1 MNPNIVDEGKKT
13 QFKPGQSGNPA
24 GPPHRRRIRD
34 LLVAVIEVPLSPEAL
49 KLVRP
54 GLRAHLREGVTY
66 GDLLAES
73 ISLRVFDKADV
84 ATFKEIS
91 FLRDG
96 GSGDHGFRLKPYHA
110 RRKM

>member
-34 LLVAVIEVPLSPEAL
+34 LLVAVIEVPLSPKAL

-54 GLRAHLREGVTY
+54 ALRAHLGEGVTY
-66 GDLLAES
+66 GELLAES
-73 ISLRVFDKADV
+73 IILRGIDKADC
-84 ATFKEIS
+84 ATWREGLACEASAAEIMDS
-91 FLRDG
+91 D
-96 GSGDHGFRLKPYHA
+96 
-110 RRKM
+110 

>member
-24 GPPHRRRIRD
+24 GPPPRRRNRD

-54 GLRAHLREGVTY
+54 GLRAHLGEGVTY
-66 GDLLAES
+66 GDLLTES
-73 ISLRVFDKADV
+73 IILRGIDKADAATWKEWLACEASV
-84 ATFKEIS
+84 AEIMDS
-91 FLRDG
+91 D
-96 GSGDHGFRLKPYHA
+96 
-110 RRKM
+110 